1 VNASISRLAPVALA
15 ALAVAC
21 GSSTPAPADG
31 CSALFG
37 RPNAATGLTSAQCGP
52 SCACNGGTFTSP
64 VYGEPLLASLETGWT
79 LSAPYAPLTSDP
91 YLGPAPTPDADGT
104 VCAVI
109 PEASAT
115 TSPRPYRLETF
126 ATAAAAQAAGG
137 TVTHFG
143 RCGVCSTLPNL
154 AVYIR
159 HEDLTAPVRAC
170 GLGSFGSFDRDVACL
185 MDLGFDL
192 PCAQIW
198 AYNTGHTSSACGSI
212 CLSLLDAPYNNPDG
226 SLNACLACDE
236 QQSGPVFKAVAGR
249 TRRNSGLANAICRP
263 CSEVQ
268 PLVHSY

>member
-1 VNASISRLAPVALA
+1 VRSSLTLVLAAVALSA
-15 ALAVAC
+15 TAC
-21 GSSTPAPADG
+21 GSSATPPADG
-31 CSALFG
+31 CTALFG
-37 RPNAATGLTSAQCGP
+37 RPNGSTGLTSAQCAP
-52 SCACNGGTFTSP
+52 SCTCNGPTFAPP
-64 VYGEPLLASLETGWT
+64 VYGETFLASLETGWT
-79 LSAPYAPLTSDP
+79 LSTPYAPLASDP
-91 YLGPAPTPDADGT
+91 YRGPAPTPDADGT
-104 VCAVI
+104 VCAVV

-115 TSPRPYRLETF
+115 ASPRPYRLETF
-126 ATAAAAQAAGG
+126 ASAAAAQAAGG

-143 RCGVCSTLPNL
+143 HCGVCSTLPNL

-170 GLGSFGSFDRDVACL
+170 GVGSFGNFDRDVACL

-212 CLSLLDAPYNNPDG
+212 CMALLDAPYNNPDG

-268 PLVHSY
+268 PLVHAY